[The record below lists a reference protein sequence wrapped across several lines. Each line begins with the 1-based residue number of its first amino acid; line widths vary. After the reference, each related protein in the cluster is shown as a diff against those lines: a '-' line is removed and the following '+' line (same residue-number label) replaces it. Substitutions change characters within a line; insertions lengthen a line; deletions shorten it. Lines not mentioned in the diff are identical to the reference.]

1 MTTSAREALAANV
14 RAVIDTQIRPL
25 LHIHGGDVAVRS
37 ISDDGIVHL
46 SFAAACRACPLKA
59 VTYAVSV
66 RQRLME
72 VPAVRDV
79 VMDDVRLSRKAIERV
94 EAAYRDH
101 PLNIAA
107 YAASANDEIR

>member
-1 MTTSAREALAANV
+1 MRTSGEALTAAV
-14 RAVIDTQIRPL
+14 RAVVDTQIRPL
-25 LHIHGGDVAVRS
+25 LRIHGGDLVVRS
-37 ISDDGIVHL
+37 ISREGIVHL
-46 SFAAACRACPLKA
+46 SFGAACRACPLKA

-72 VPAVRDV
+72 VPGVGDV

-94 EAAYRDH
+94 EAAYRHH

-107 YAASANDEIR
+107 YASGVNNELR